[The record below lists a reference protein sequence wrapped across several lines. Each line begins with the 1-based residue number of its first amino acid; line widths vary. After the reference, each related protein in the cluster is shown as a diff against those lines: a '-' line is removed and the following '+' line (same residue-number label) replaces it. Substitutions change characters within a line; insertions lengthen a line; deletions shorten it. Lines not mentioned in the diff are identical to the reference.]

1 MKHTSFL
8 FLCLIILGCSKESTK
23 EKLREEKPNQVVL
36 IFKNPHSHNSF
47 KLKNGSSTYKPLAKN
62 GKEITAIDTNSVL
75 ERYRFEI
82 GAESDTVIIPTKLE
96 VLEVKLLYNA
106 LDRLTYFFAKGDTA
120 IIEYNGNKPHAT
132 ILNRNTNNS
141 LVNIEMKV
149 RDSLFNS
156 IFPPSVEISNFM
168 LMHTEWSELESPKPS
183 FQEYEKTYQKKKTQ
197 DVDREFMFLINNFN
211 NSQVYSKTD
220 SLIKQA
226 ALSELYWKA
235 KNYLKSIETIGQL
248 EQSTPIKQFVSTF
261 ENNLKQKTNEIDWIE
276 RSMAY
281 QEILH
286 SSVFSEFDYKMI
298 ERNGKGGGSRTPNYI
313 ALYDSVGKS
322 TLYSEKEKKNLQ
334 FNLLEQ
340 ILMNGNTFAIEDI
353 LRYLTKFRNAFSD
366 DALTNKLISKYN
378 IKFEID
384 DALELIDTKG
394 NKLNLKELIAQHNGK
409 AIYLDFWASW
419 CAPCIKEMP
428 SSQSLQKTLADQNI
442 EFIYLSTD
450 RKEKPWSEAIA
461 KHQLNTGL
469 HYRITNADNSKTMEE
484 LAVQFIPRYMIFDK
498 NGKLVNNDA
507 PRPSEQEKLI
517 QEFNRYL
524 GQQ

>member
-1 MKHTSFL
+1 
-8 FLCLIILGCSKESTK
+8 
-23 EKLREEKPNQVVL
+23 
-36 IFKNPHSHNSF
+36 
-47 KLKNGSSTYKPLAKN
+47 
-62 GKEITAIDTNSVL
+62 
-75 ERYRFEI
+75 
-82 GAESDTVIIPTKLE
+82 
-96 VLEVKLLYNA
+96 
-106 LDRLTYFFAKGDTA
+106 
-120 IIEYNGNKPHAT
+120 
-132 ILNRNTNNS
+132 
-141 LVNIEMKV
+141 
-149 RDSLFNS
+149 
-156 IFPPSVEISNFM
+156 
-168 LMHTEWSELESPKPS
+168 
-183 FQEYEKTYQKKKTQ
+183 
-197 DVDREFMFLINNFN
+197 
-211 NSQVYSKTD
+211 
-220 SLIKQA
+220 
-226 ALSELYWKA
+226 
-235 KNYLKSIETIGQL
+235 
-248 EQSTPIKQFVSTF
+248 
-261 ENNLKQKTNEIDWIE
+261 
-276 RSMAY
+276 
-281 QEILH
+281 
-286 SSVFSEFDYKMI
+286 
-298 ERNGKGGGSRTPNYI
+298 
-313 ALYDSVGKS
+313 
-322 TLYSEKEKKNLQ
+322 
-334 FNLLEQ
+334 
-340 ILMNGNTFAIEDI
+340 MNGNTFTIEDR

-419 CAPCIKEMP
+419 CVPCIKEMP
-428 SSQSLQKTLADQNI
+428 NSQSLQKTLADQNI